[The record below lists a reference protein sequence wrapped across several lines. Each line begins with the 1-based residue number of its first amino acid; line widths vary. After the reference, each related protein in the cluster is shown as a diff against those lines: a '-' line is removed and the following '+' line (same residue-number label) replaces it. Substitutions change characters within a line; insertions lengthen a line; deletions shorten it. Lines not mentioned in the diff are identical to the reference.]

1 MPSAADLDAEF
12 DPLHGVIISIMR
24 WRWILALV
32 ALTIAPNGR
41 SQMRTGGAHKG
52 SGVVMSRGAVF
63 AGSRHSGVRFQPGF
77 RGQFFFNR
85 RFHHRRFSFAAT
97 PWSYYG
103 YPGYYYAD
111 YSYAPDAYGSYDR
124 SSAYYELSRD
134 LAAELDR
141 LSDEV
146 ERLREEQQE
155 TSSPRVPT
163 ERERLSHPQGAEK
176 PDPGEPTILVF
187 QDQHRQ
193 DVHNYAIVGQT
204 LWIFTEQRA
213 RKVPVSDLD
222 LEATRNAN
230 EEHGVE
236 FRVPK

>member
-1 MPSAADLDAEF
+1 MLSAADLNAEF
-12 DPLHGVIISIMR
+12 DPLHGAIISIMR

-32 ALTIAPNGR
+32 ALTIAPNAR

-63 AGSRHSGVRFQPGF
+63 AGSRHSGVRFHSEF
-77 RGQFFFNR
+77 RGQLFFNK

-103 YPGYYYAD
+103 YPGYYAD
-111 YSYAPDAYGSYDR
+111 YSHAPDAYGSHDR

-155 TSSPRVPT
+155 TSSPSFRT
-163 ERERLSHPQGAEK
+163 ERERMSHPQGAEK
-176 PDPGEPTILVF
+176 SEPGEPTILVF
-187 QDQHRQ
+187 QDEHRQ
-193 DVHNYAIVGQT
+193 EVHNYAIVGQT
-204 LWIFTEQRA
+204 LLIFTEQRA
-213 RKVPVSDLD
+213 RKVPLASLD
-222 LEATRNAN
+222 IDATRSAN

-236 FRVPK
+236 FRVPN